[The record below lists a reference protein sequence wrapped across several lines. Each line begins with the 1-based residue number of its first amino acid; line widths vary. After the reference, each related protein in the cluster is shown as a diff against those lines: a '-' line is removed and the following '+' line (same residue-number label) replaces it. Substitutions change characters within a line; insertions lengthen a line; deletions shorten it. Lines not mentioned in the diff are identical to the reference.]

1 MQRTSRL
8 LCARFAAHQRR
19 ASLPQG
25 EGGTRG
31 SVIYSPLG
39 RCRRSRQRGFLIY
52 LLPCSKALSVRKS
65 PRAVRTVE
73 QNRYIENT
81 PLGSPSG
88 TALGKERL
96 FFWLQKSGVNIKKC
110 RRYNWSGDTTPPSF
124 RLVYK
129 PKIHLPLH
137 RGGENARKTP
147 RCEPYTGE
155 PRSALQ
161 PLGANFTRG
170 SRERLSSAAALR
182 YAKFSLKMQNI
193 ITNLRLGVL

>member
-1 MQRTSRL
+1 MTEGLYRRQGIAVPPRL
-8 LCARFAAHQRR
+8 
-19 ASLPQG
+19 
-25 EGGTRG
+25 
-31 SVIYSPLG
+31 
-39 RCRRSRQRGFLIY
+39 
-52 LLPCSKALSVRKS
+52 LLPCGAMSAKPAEGILIYCLLCGKAFSVRKGL
-65 PRAVRTVE
+65 RAVRTVE

-170 SRERLSSAAALR
+170 SRERLSSAAAPC
-182 YAKFSLKMQNI
+182 YAKFSSKMQNI